1 MPSTFGKSNPWV
13 LMLRLPFAGTARR
26 ATVSHRPPL
35 AASHRPDVDAA
46 GRSLHLSGLGNVD
59 GEQALVVL
67 GVHFLVLHLERQ
79 TY

>member
-1 MPSTFGKSNPWV
+1 
-13 LMLRLPFAGTARR
+13 
-26 ATVSHRPPL
+26 
-35 AASHRPDVDAA
+35 
-46 GRSLHLSGLGNVD
+46 VD